1 MDEER
6 GKAGEPCLDGALGR
20 LLDLGHRITPHQLP
34 TVIEEVG
41 VELGAQ
47 TVRIWLA
54 DIQHRELV
62 LLGDGA
68 KGTPREVLAIEGTAA
83 GRAFTSDS
91 LVVREREGG
100 GTHLWLP
107 LLDGVD
113 RVGILELEV
122 EDLDEGRRVSFCRL
136 ATIVTAEILSRGHY
150 TDQITVTRR
159 RGPMSLAAELQW
171 QALPPSSFSAADVTV
186 AAMVEPA
193 YETGGDTYDYAHQP
207 NGLGFSV
214 LDAVGHDLG
223 ATLVS
228 TLALGAYRNQRRLGA
243 DLATMGAAMDEAI
256 VEQIGDAAYA
266 TGQLA
271 HLDTTTGL
279 LRFLNAGHPLPLL
292 IRGGKVIGPIACPP
306 RLPFGLGHLRPDA
319 KPCITEIHL
328 EPMDAVLLYTDGV
341 IEARTPHGTDFGID
355 RLDESLQRAFA
366 ADLPLAETVRRLSNA
381 VIDHHKGQ
389 LDDDATNLLVRW
401 HPQR

>member
-1 MDEER
+1 MDGVPGSASER
-6 GKAGEPCLDGALGR
+6 CLDGALGR
-20 LLDLGHRITPHQLP
+20 LLDRGHQITPHRLP
-34 TVIEEVG
+34 AVIGKVG
-41 VELGAQ
+41 VELGAK
-47 TVRIWLA
+47 TARIWLA
-54 DIQHRELV
+54 DIQHRDLV
-62 LLGDGA
+62 LLDDVPV
-68 KGTPREVLAIEGTAA
+68 GTPREVFPIEGTAA

-91 LVVREREGG
+91 LVVREREDG

-107 LLDGVD
+107 LMDGVD
-113 RVGILELEV
+113 RVGVLELEV
-122 EDLDEGRRVSFCRL
+122 DNFDEARRVAFCRL

-150 TDQITVTRR
+150 TDQITIARR

-193 YETGGDTYDYAHQP
+193 YETGGDTYDYAHQHD
-207 NGLGFSV
+207 GLCFSV

-243 DLATMGAAMDEAI
+243 DLATMAAAMDEAI
-256 VEQIGDAAYA
+256 LEQIGGAAYA

-292 IRGGKVIGPIACPP
+292 IRGGQVIGPIACRP

-319 KPCITEIHL
+319 KPSIAEIHL
-328 EPMDAVLLYTDGV
+328 EPLDAVLLYTDGV

-366 ADLPLAETVRRLSNA
+366 ADLPLAETVRWLSNA